1 MSINLV
7 KDIEAKLSKS
17 KKELEQIWVENIFA
31 ITDYEC
37 TNDDT
42 DEDIYKYRISNIQDK
57 FDNILYI
64 DVDVK
69 DMQMYVE
76 NHGWVDVLTDFDE
89 TSIVFITNT
98 VTKFRKLLTLPKVEK
113 TPTELDKDTNAS
125 KLREMFLE
133 SILPDIKKAIDKKT
147 THIFLDGFLSD
158 AMEKY
163 LKAKGL
169 ECSYSGS
176 TGKTKIFF

>member
-31 ITDYEC
+31 ITDHEC

-98 VTKFRKLLTLPKVEK
+98 VTKFRKLLSLPKTEK
-113 TPTELDKDTNAS
+113 TPAELDKDIDAT
-125 KLREMFLE
+125 KMRDMFLE
-133 SILPDIKKAIDKKT
+133 SILPDLKKAIDKKVSY
-147 THIFLDGFLSD
+147 IYIEGYCSD
-158 AMEKY
+158 DMKKY
-163 LKAKGL
+163 FKNKGL
-169 ECSYSGS
+169 LTDYIHSA
-176 TGKTKIFF
+176 GKTKIYF